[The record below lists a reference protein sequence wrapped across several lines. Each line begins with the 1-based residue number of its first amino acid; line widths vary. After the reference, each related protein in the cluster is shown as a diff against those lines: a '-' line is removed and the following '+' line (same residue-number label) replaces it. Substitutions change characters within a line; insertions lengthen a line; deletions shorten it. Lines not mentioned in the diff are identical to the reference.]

1 MELFLLALILG
12 FSGYVLIKFIAY
24 KLDPGLPGGG
34 QRLEGDSSDKPVK
47 ADGDS
52 EGDDV
57 QENHPE
63 QKVQNSSGLKKALK
77 VIGYILGGAAI
88 LAAGIMV
95 FSIAIPIIA
104 LAAFLSSFSFGIFF
118 RI

>member
-1 MELFLLALILG
+1 MELLLLALILG
-12 FSGYVLIKFIAY
+12 FSGYVLIKFIAH
-24 KLDPGLPGGG
+24 KFDPGLSGSA

-47 ADGDS
+47 ADGGS
-52 EGDDV
+52 EGYGD

-63 QKVQNSSGLKKALK
+63 QKVQKSSGLKKILK

-88 LAAGIMV
+88 VVAGIIV

-104 LAAFLSSFSFGIFF
+104 LVAFLSSFSFIIFF